1 MRWHISLFDLC
12 CQRNDQKNIGIKIT
26 VIVLDNNGRSDAALL
41 GTAVRIQIHHVDI
54 PAPRVANLDFS
65 FLSVYVT
72 VGCSHSPPYYLK
84 QQIAVIYSS
93 IPFRICPRHPRK
105 PKTLFSCGKSFSRPA
120 AYRIHRVLTS
130 PWFSPSCPKAE
141 VSLFCDGS

>member
-1 MRWHISLFDLC
+1 MMNAVVKPYHEMCLNSSELIVPRDTY
-12 CQRNDQKNIGIKIT
+12 QR
-26 VIVLDNNGRSDAALL
+26 AL
-41 GTAVRIQIHHVDI
+41 H
-54 PAPRVANLDFS
+54 PARVANLDFS
-65 FLSVYVT
+65 SLSVYVT